1 VAISNEALEWLNR
14 AEQARQLAQLTDPGT
29 RKAVLE
35 LAEHYEGLARA
46 ATVSAAQEKGSWRPK
61 TRRESHDFSRSGG
74 CRPSRIAWVISGA
87 R

>member
-46 ATVSAAQEKGSWRPK
+46 ATVSAAQEKGAGDRRPG
-61 TRRESHDFSRSGG
+61 ENLM
-74 CRPSRIAWVISGA
+74 ISPA
-87 R
+87 RVAAAHRGSLG

>member
-1 VAISNEALEWLNR
+1 MAISNEALEWLNR

-46 ATVSAAQEKGSWRPK
+46 ATVSAAQEKGDGDRRPG
-61 TRRESHDFSRSGG
+61 ENLM
-74 CRPSRIAWVISGA
+74 ISPA
-87 R
+87 RVAAAHPGSLG